1 MVYRLVLIQMMIDD
15 KSAAP
20 LFSGQYHGHDL
31 HTHAPINHLVY
42 HLGLCAFQENNCF
55 AYLMLIAAHAS
66 AWVVYNKAAAKEAL
80 KKMKLKILGGK
91 MPKEAQK
98 K

>member
-1 MVYRLVLIQMMIDD
+1 
-15 KSAAP
+15 
-20 LFSGQYHGHDL
+20 
-31 HTHAPINHLVY
+31 
-42 HLGLCAFQENNCF
+42 
-55 AYLMLIAAHAS
+55 MLIAAHAS